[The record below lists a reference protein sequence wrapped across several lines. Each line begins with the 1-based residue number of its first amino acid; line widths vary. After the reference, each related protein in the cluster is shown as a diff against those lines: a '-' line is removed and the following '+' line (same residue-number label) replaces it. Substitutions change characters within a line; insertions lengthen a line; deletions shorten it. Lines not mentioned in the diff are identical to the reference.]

1 MGGEGRGS
9 VAVFREN
16 QRRESDI
23 LKDLSFS
30 DLSTQIWQSTGVC
43 CHYIPKESNKVSKI
57 KKKWAFFFFFR
68 IAFDICD
75 HNECVFTI

>member
-1 MGGEGRGS
+1 MLKGVGEKKGGEGRGS

-23 LKDLSFS
+23 LKDLSIS

-43 CHYIPKESNKVSKI
+43 CYYIPKESNKVSKI
-57 KKKWAFFFFFR
+57 KKEMGFSFLFFSFSG
-68 IAFDICD
+68 
-75 HNECVFTI
+75 